1 MKFFYDPGIPQNC
14 HDQCPLECDSI
25 NYELRTSSADYPSVV
40 YANTLMDNPNIQAKY
55 AANLS
60 QMSYESLRR
69 SMVQI
74 SVYYNNLGYDQ
85 YEEIAKMEV
94 IDLVSNI
101 GGTLG
106 LFLGMSFLSF
116 VEFLDIILQIC
127 FIKKPKATKVEQV
140 KC

>member
-1 MKFFYDPGIPQNC
+1 MTFFASGVPQNC
-14 HDQCPLECDSI
+14 RDQCPLECDSI
-25 NYELRTSSADYPSVV
+25 NYELSISSADYPSVV
-40 YANTLMDNPNIQAKY
+40 YANTLMENPKIQTKY

-69 SMVQI
+69 NMVQI
-74 SVYYNNLGYDQ
+74 SVFYNNLGYDQ
-85 YEEIAKMEV
+85 YEELANVEV

-116 VEFLDIILQIC
+116 VEFLDILLQIC
-127 FIKKPKATKVEQV
+127 FIKNANTKVEQV
-140 KC
+140 K